1 MFSQAIAIGKDL
13 VALLRDAALFVLA
26 VLLIL
31 FPGQF
36 NAILVNAG
44 FKEGS
49 IAGFKWESKLLATD
63 QQLKNTSDRIAV
75 LQEENSKLLVALR
88 DANSKAKD
96 PELLRRYEEL
106 DATNKRVEQQTE
118 QLQKEVSTTLKSN
131 LPFVE
136 KARASSE
143 QASSEQKDTAR
154 PRSDYR
160 VGLQT
165 LGMEDAARLTFNE
178 KLATE
183 GYTLDPQSAT
193 YSTRP
198 SWFALRSTVFYY
210 SPLAREAAQ
219 QLATFMKEATG
230 QNFAVSQGSGYGVD
244 PSRRDVTLFV
254 HYIKP

>member
-1 MFSQAIAIGKDL
+1 MFSQARATGKDL

-26 VLLIL
+26 VLLVL

-36 NAILVNAG
+36 NSILVNAG
-44 FKEGS
+44 FKVGS
-49 IAGFKWESKLLATD
+49 IAGFKWESKLVATD

-118 QLQKEVSTTLKSN
+118 KLQKEVSTTLKSN

-136 KARASSE
+136 KARASSD
-143 QASSEQKDTAR
+143 QKETAR

-165 LGMEDAARLTFNE
+165 LGMDDTARLAFNE

-183 GYTLDPQSAT
+183 GYSLDPQTAT

-219 QLATFMKEATG
+219 QLAVFMKAATG
-230 QNFAVSQGSGYGVD
+230 QTFAVSQGSGYGVD
-244 PSRRDVTLFV
+244 PARRDVTLFV